1 MEEQPQ
7 QPDPSIE
14 TWEEACVI
22 SQEWA
27 YDARLAAQ
35 RKRERRALVATLLVF
50 LLLAIALSLVII
62 FTNYQ
67 L

>member
-1 MEEQPQ
+1 M
-7 QPDPSIE
+7 
-14 TWEEACVI
+14 
-22 SQEWA
+22 
-27 YDARLAAQ
+27 
-35 RKRERRALVATLLVF
+35 KRERRALVATLLVF

>member
-1 MEEQPQ
+1 MEQPQ

-35 RKRERRALVATLLVF
+35 RKRDRRALVTMILVF
-50 LLLAIALSLVII
+50 AFLAIVLSLVII
-62 FTNYQ
+62 FTDQQ

>member
-35 RKRERRALVATLLVF
+35 RKRDRRALVTMILVF
-50 LLLAIALSLVII
+50 AFLAIVLSLVII